1 LIDPPSGRAIVPALE
16 VVAIPNGTFAQNCY
30 LVHPRGSSDA
40 AIVDPGEESARILAE
55 AARRGL
61 RITAIWL
68 THAHIDH
75 VLGVAAVRAATGAP
89 ISLHPSDRPFYDNAP
104 TQGLMFGIQV
114 APLPAP
120 DVELHH
126 GDVLT
131 LGDVALEV
139 RHVPGHSPGHVVL
152 VAPGLVLGGDVLFAG
167 SIGRTDLPGGDLETL
182 LDGIRRELLTLPDE
196 TVVYSGHGPPTTIG
210 VERNTNPFLT

>member
-1 LIDPPSGRAIVPALE
+1 MSVLE

-30 LVHPRGSSDA
+30 LVHPRGSSEA
-40 AIVDPGEESARILAE
+40 AIVDPGEESGRILAE
-55 AARRGL
+55 ASRRGL

-75 VLGVAAVRAATGAP
+75 VMGVAAVKAASGAP
-89 ISLHPSDRPFYDNAP
+89 IFLHPDDRPLYDNAP
-104 TQGLMFGIQV
+104 TQGLWFGLRI
-114 APLPAP
+114 AALPAP
-120 DVELHH
+120 EVALRH

-131 LGDVALEV
+131 LGDVTLEV
-139 RHVPGHSPGHVVL
+139 RHVPGHSPGHVVF
-152 VAPGLVLGGDVLFAG
+152 VAPGVVLGGDVLFAG

-196 TVVYSGHGPPTTIG
+196 TVVYSGHGPLTTIG
-210 VERNTNPFLT
+210 VERTTNPFLT

>member
-1 LIDPPSGRAIVPALE
+1 VSALD

-30 LVHPRGSSDA
+30 LVHSRGSPDA
-40 AIVDPGEESARILAE
+40 AIVDPGEESDRILAH
-55 AARRGL
+55 ASRRGL
-61 RITAIWL
+61 RIIAIWL
-68 THAHIDH
+68 THAHLDH
-75 VLGVAAVRAATGAP
+75 VMGVAAVKEATGAP
-89 ISLHPSDRPFYDNAP
+89 ISLHPADRPLYDNAP
-104 TQGLMFGIQV
+104 TQGLWFGLQI

-120 DVELHH
+120 DLELHH

-139 RHVPGHSPGHVVL
+139 RHVPGHSPGHVVF
-152 VAPGLVLGGDVLFAG
+152 VAPGVVIGGDVLFAG

-182 LDGIRRELLTLPDE
+182 LDGIRRELLPLPDE

>member
-1 LIDPPSGRAIVPALE
+1 VSALDVVP
-16 VVAIPNGTFAQNCY
+16 IPNGTFAQNCY

-40 AIVDPGEESARILAE
+40 AIVDPGEESDRILAE
-55 AARRGL
+55 ASGRGL

-75 VLGVAAVRAATGAP
+75 VMGIGAVKAATGAP
-89 ISLHPSDRPFYDNAP
+89 ISLHPADRPLYDNAP
-104 TQGLMFGIQV
+104 AQGLWFGLRI
-114 APLPAP
+114 APLPP
-120 DVELHH
+120 PEVELRH
-126 GDVLT
+126 GDRLT
-131 LGDVALEV
+131 LGDVTLEV
-139 RHVPGHSPGHVVL
+139 RHVPGHSPGHVVF
-152 VAPGLVLGGDVLFAG
+152 VAAGMVIGGDVLFAG

-210 VERNTNPFLT
+210 EERKSNPFLT

>member
-1 LIDPPSGRAIVPALE
+1 LSPGRAIVSALE

-30 LVHPRGSSDA
+30 LVHPRGSPDA
-40 AIVDPGEESARILAE
+40 AIVDPGEESDRILAE
-55 AARRGL
+55 TARRGL

-75 VLGVAAVRAATGAP
+75 VMGVAAVKEATGAP
-89 ISLHPSDRPFYDNAP
+89 ISLHPADRLLYDNAP
-104 TQGLMFGIQV
+104 TQGLWFGLQIGQ
-114 APLPAP
+114 LPAP
-120 DVELHH
+120 DLELHH
-126 GDVLT
+126 GEVLT
-131 LGDVALEV
+131 LGDVTLEV
-139 RHVPGHSPGHVVL
+139 RHLPGHSPGHVVF
-152 VAPGLVLGGDVLFAG
+152 VAPGVVIGGDVLFAG

-182 LDGIRRELLTLPDE
+182 LEGLRRELLTLPDE